1 MHNYSYCVM
10 NAELE
15 LQKWNANERC
25 GYVMRNGKVLF
36 CSSAGGHYTE
46 LLQLETLIK
55 KYNGV
60 VITEKTQISA
70 ETKFPTKYLPYS
82 SRNEGFKYIF
92 KYFYVCLLSVV
103 YFIQVRPKV
112 IISTGVH
119 STIPL
124 CLLGWLFRR
133 KVIYIETVAVVN
145 TPTMTGKFMHKIASE
160 FYVQWEELLEVYPNA
175 IHGGILF

>member
-1 MHNYSYCVM
+1 MSNR
-10 NAELE
+10 
-15 LQKWNANERC
+15 K
-25 GYVMRNGKVLF
+25 KVLF

-55 KYNGV
+55 KYNAV
-60 VITEKTQISA
+60 VVTEKTKISA
-70 ETKFPTKYLPYS
+70 EATFPTKYLPYS
-82 SRNEGFKYIF
+82 SRNEGFIYIF
-92 KYFYVCLLSVV
+92 KFFYVCLLSLV
-103 YFIQVRPKV
+103 YFIQLRPKV

-124 CLLGWLFRR
+124 CILGRLFRR

-145 TPTMTGKFMHKIASE
+145 SPTITGKFMHKIASV

-175 IHGGILF
+175 IYGGVLF